1 MNEDLK
7 KRLEAYAYK
16 KSSAFCYL
24 CYCEAPTGR
33 CPMCQSDDLMRFVA
47 GEGVEYGIEW
57 VIDSLVSAHLTP
69 ANTEEAFEESVRDCY
84 PETVQVGWLT
94 LDTVDTIK
102 DCDPISWDCAR
113 SEWESNELEDGN
125 LLTFD
130 NGATYY
136 WLSDVEA
143 LLDAD

>member
-7 KRLEAYAYK
+7 KRLETYAYQ
-16 KSSAFCYL
+16 KSTAFCYL
-24 CYCEAPTGR
+24 CYCEAPTGH
-33 CPMCQSDDLMRFVA
+33 CPMCQGDDLMRFVV

-57 VIDSLVSAHLTP
+57 VIESLISSNLTP
-69 ANTEEAFEESVRDCY
+69 ANTEEAFEESIRGCY

-102 DCDPISWDCAR
+102 DMDPISWNCAK
-113 SEWESNELEDGN
+113 SEWESFEEQEGN
-125 LLTFD
+125 LVTVD

-136 WLSDVEA
+136 WLHDVEI
-143 LLDAD
+143 LLNTE